1 MRKANNFTWNVSVK
15 VRTVVKLGLYES
27 PLFSL
32 IMYDFTCVTLTRK
45 KKVTLK
51 RFQKKVVKSITDKK
65 RLRIQN
71 TASALKLLAP
81 PNFF

>member
-15 VRTVVKLGLYES
+15 VKTVVKLGLYKS
-27 PLFSL
+27 QLFSL

-65 RLRIQN
+65 ETPN
-71 TASALKLLAP
+71 TKYS
-81 PNFF
+81 FGS

>member
-15 VRTVVKLGLYES
+15 VRTVVKLGLYKS

-32 IMYDFTCVTLTRK
+32 IVYDLTCVTLTRK
-45 KKVTLK
+45 EIVTLK

-71 TASALKLLAP
+71 TASAPKLLVP
-81 PNFF
+81 PNLF